1 MIIPTAVSPE
11 LFTAVLRFKAEKIMK
26 ILQWF
31 PGHMTKA
38 MRMMEDS
45 VKLCDGI
52 IYVLDA
58 RCPASSFNPKLK
70 KIFGAK
76 PVLYVLNKGDLADG
90 KAETFVK
97 IIRDGGASCV
107 RINAVDNRSR
117 RDICGAIDKLIAQKR
132 EASEQKGYSKTFRFM
147 VCGVPNTGKSTV
159 INLIAGGARTQTGDK
174 AGVTRG
180 KQWVRLD
187 GWELLD
193 TPGTTPPAFENQALA
208 LRLAYVG
215 SLNDDILDL
224 DDIALAL
231 LAELKDKYPQN
242 LKDRYGIDGESE
254 PLEMLNRVCARR
266 GFVLRGNDY
275 DYERGEK
282 AVIDD
287 FRKGRLGRITLDE
300 PSDCDGFKF

>member
-1 MIIPTAVSPE
+1 
-11 LFTAVLRFKAEKIMK
+11 MK
-26 ILQWF
+26 HLQWF

-38 MRMMEDS
+38 MRMMEDN

-70 KIFGAK
+70 KVFGSK
-76 PVLYVLNKGDLADG
+76 PVLYVLNKSDLADG
-90 KAETFVK
+90 KAESLAVAIRSSGSPCVK
-97 IIRDGGASCV
+97 I
-107 RINAVDNRSR
+107 NAADNRSK
-117 RDICGAIDKLIAQKR
+117 RDICGAIDKLIEEKR
-132 EASEQKGYSKTFRFM
+132 NASELKGYSKTFRFM

-159 INLIAGGARTQTGDK
+159 INLIAGSARTQTGDK

-193 TPGTTPPAFENQALA
+193 TPGTTPPAFENQKLA

-215 SLNDDILDL
+215 SLNDDILDM
-224 DDIALAL
+224 DDISLAL
-231 LAELKDKYPQN
+231 LAELKEKYPDC
-242 LKDRYGIDGESE
+242 LKERYGIEDEQT
-254 PLEMLNRVCARR
+254 PLEMLERVCVRR
-266 GFVLRGNDY
+266 GFILRGNEF

-287 FRKGRLGRITLDE
+287 FRKGRLGRITLDSVE
-300 PSDCDGFKF
+300 DCKNFTF